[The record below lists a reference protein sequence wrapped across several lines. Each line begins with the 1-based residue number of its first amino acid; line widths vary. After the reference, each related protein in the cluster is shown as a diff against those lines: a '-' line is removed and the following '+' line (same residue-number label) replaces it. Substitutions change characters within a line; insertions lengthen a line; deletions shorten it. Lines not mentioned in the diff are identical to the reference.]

1 MKRRARTM
9 VTTLVI
15 ALALAGNASGAPIAG
30 AVRISG
36 GEWRSILPTGTKE
49 RSVRVEPFL
58 LDRTP
63 VTNAQFL
70 AFVKGHPRWQRGT
83 VPAVLTDSGYLK
95 HWRGPLE
102 LGSASQ
108 PDQPVT
114 GVSWFAARAF
124 CESRGAR
131 LPSWY
136 EWELAAAADERIQ
149 DARSSP
155 AWQQRLLSWYSKP
168 SNRPLAP
175 VGAEP
180 ENVYGVHDLHNLVWE
195 WVEDF
200 NALMVS
206 GDSRERGDPDQ
217 LKFCGSGALSL
228 QNPDEYAVAMRI
240 AMLSS
245 LQASSTTMNL
255 GFRCAQDGER

>member
-1 MKRRARTM
+1 VRRIATLL
-9 VTTLVI
+9 VTGM
-15 ALALAGNASGAPIAG
+15 ALAGVAAG
-30 AVRISG
+30 AEPDAASIAG

-49 RSVRVEPFL
+49 RSVRVESFVF
-58 LDRTP
+58 DRTP

-70 AFVKGHPRWQRGT
+70 AFVRQNARWQQGN
-83 VPAVLTDSGYLK
+83 VPATLADSGYLK
-95 HWRGPLE
+95 QWRGPAE
-102 LGSASQ
+102 LGSTAQ

-114 GVSWFAARAF
+114 GVSWFAARAY
-124 CESRGAR
+124 CETRGAR
-131 LPSWY
+131 LPYWY
-136 EWELAAAADERIQ
+136 EWELAAAADETTR
-149 DARSSP
+149 DARNTP
-155 AWQQRLLSWYSKP
+155 GWQQRLLTWYSKP

-180 ENVYGVHDLHNLVWE
+180 ANFHGVHDLHNLVWE

-200 NALMVS
+200 NALMIS
-206 GDSRERGDPDQ
+206 GDSRERGDPDE
-217 LKFCGSGALSL
+217 LKFCGSGAMSL

-255 GFRCAQDGER
+255 GFRCATDGASQPQ